1 MSIEKLTYY
10 VEAWC
15 RDGDHEYTDRFCITA
30 PDLDKVF
37 EPKDDAW
44 DLVEQTILTWNFG
57 GCEWDE
63 ILNTYTDGDYRH
75 ISLEWHTKIDKKNVD
90 AVVKH
95 LPNHDLSFEF
105 AEQYE
110 SLFDKTEVA

>member
-63 ILNTYTDGDYRH
+63 SQNTYTDGDYRH
-75 ISLEWHTKIDKKNVD
+75 ISLTERKKIDKKDVD